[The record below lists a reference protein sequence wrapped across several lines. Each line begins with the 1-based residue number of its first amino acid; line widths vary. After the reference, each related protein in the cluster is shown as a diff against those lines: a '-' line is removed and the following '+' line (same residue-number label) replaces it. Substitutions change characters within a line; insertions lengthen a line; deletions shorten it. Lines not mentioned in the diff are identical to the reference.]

1 MVAGFVKSVGVLAT
15 LREISRGSIA
25 MKLVSVVVDL
35 DFGMAVVVDLDFG
48 MAVVVMMSGRGMGT
62 VVSLVVDTGEP
73 LVIAVE
79 IGRMSGVSVYP
90 SSSTPMDAVSEV
102 DTMNAMVLSDA
113 GEIVRD

>member
-25 MKLVSVVVDL
+25 MKLVS
-35 DFGMAVVVDLDFG
+35 VVVDLDFG